1 MRAVP
6 VAEHMTA
13 EEFLALPEPELG
25 WPVNL
30 IAGEVVVNDPTV
42 HHGEVQGELYLA
54 LTTWARAESGRG
66 KVALPLDVQL
76 DERNVFKPDV
86 AWYAEGRAP
95 SRLDPRPYPMPD
107 LAVEVRSPS
116 TWRYDVG
123 AKKAGYERHGL
134 SELWLVDTAA
144 EAVLVFRRS
153 QPRAPTFDTA
163 LELVREEELR
173 SPLLPGFALPL
184 TDLFPHGS
192 AAGARL

>member
-1 MRAVP
+1 MTSVP
-6 VAEHMTA
+6 VAERMTA

-54 LTTWARAESGRG
+54 FATWVRAESGRG

-76 DERNVFKPDV
+76 DEHNVFKPDI
-86 AWYAEGRAP
+86 AWYDEGRGPA
-95 SRLDPRPYPMPD
+95 RLDPRPYPMPD

-123 AKKAGYERHGL
+123 AKKSGYERHGL
-134 SELWLVDTAA
+134 PELWLVDTAA
-144 EAVLVFRRS
+144 EAVLIFRRS
-153 QPRAPTFDTA
+153 KPRAPSFDVS
-163 LELVREEELR
+163 LELIREDELR
-173 SPLLPGFALPL
+173 SPLLPGFALAL
-184 TDLFPHGS
+184 AVLFPH
-192 AAGARL
+192 